1 MLGWNAEDPRHAD
14 GAGSAGAGRERV
26 GFLGGEGVENNNG
39 LLFGD
44 ASHSQKSHMYTAN
57 RDRMLGANTSLE
69 QGLPLSTPTSL

>member
-1 MLGWNAEDPRHAD
+1 MQTGQAAREPGGNALGFSE
-14 GAGSAGAGRERV
+14 
-26 GFLGGEGVENNNG
+26 GGGNNNG